1 LLFGTSYIWN
11 FPGKKGRLLD
21 EVLQMNILST
31 SKKDITVAAR
41 ALGDGKLVAL
51 PTETVYGL
59 GADARNEHAIARIFE
74 AKNRPEFDP
83 LIIHVASP
91 VDADEVADLSVPFA
105 RELADAFW
113 PGPLTMVLHR
123 KEWVPDLITSGLPTV
138 AVRCPAHEL
147 ARRILREAGIPVA
160 APSANVFGRLSPTTA
175 QHVISGLGDRIDY
188 VVDGGPCLLGVESTV
203 VDLSM
208 EPPLILRPGGISLE
222 QLRVLVPTI
231 ELFDRSTTSPRA
243 PGQLPSHY
251 APIRPLRLYEAGTLS
266 AEAEKP
272 GFPDGLSVAAL
283 CFGHKE
289 AERLRSAAVFR
300 SVIDLSPDS
309 DVIEAAARLF
319 GALHELELS
328 ACEEIWAERLP
339 DRGLGRAV
347 NDRLYKASVKPF
359 LLSPKS

>member
-1 LLFGTSYIWN
+1 M
-11 FPGKKGRLLD
+11 K
-21 EVLQMNILST
+21 ILSAND
-31 SKKDITVAAR
+31 KDIAAAAR
-41 ALGDGKLVAL
+41 ALRSGKLVAL

-59 GADARNEHAIARIFE
+59 GADARNERAIARIFE

-83 LIIHVASP
+83 LIIHVATP
-91 VDADEVADLSVPFA
+91 GDADGVADLSVPFA
-105 RELADAFW
+105 RELAAAFW
-113 PGPLTMVLHR
+113 PGPLTMVLRR

-147 ARRILREAGIPVA
+147 AGRILREAGIPVA
-160 APSANVFGRLSPTTA
+160 APSANAFGRLSPTTA

-208 EPPLILRPGGISLE
+208 EPPLILRPGGVSLE
-222 QLRVLVPTI
+222 QLRELVPSI

-251 APIRPLRLYEAGTLS
+251 APITPLRLYEAGTLPV
-266 AEAEKP
+266 EAEKP
-272 GFPDGLSVAAL
+272 GFPEGISVAAI

-289 AERLRSAAVFR
+289 AAKLRSAAVFS
-300 SVIDLSPDS
+300 SVTDLSPEG
-309 DVIEAAARLF
+309 DVVEAAARLF

-328 ACEEIWAERLP
+328 GCGEIWAERLP
-339 DRGLGRAV
+339 DRGVGRAV
-347 NDRLYKASVKPF
+347 NDRLYKASVKPC